1 VRIDDVDGEIVALL
15 RRDARRSHAA
25 IGQEVGLSASAVKR
39 RVDRLVR
46 DGVIRSFTVVVDPA
60 PGETTV
66 EAFVELYCRSRTNPA
81 AIVAAVSAL
90 PEVVAAYTV
99 SGDPDALLRIRAT
112 DIADLE
118 RTIERIRAH
127 PDTERTKSVIVLSRL
142 LER

>member
-1 VRIDDVDGEIVALL
+1 MRIDDVDGEIVALL
-15 RRDARRSHAA
+15 RRDSRRSNAS
-25 IGQEVGLSASAVKR
+25 IGHEVGLSASAVKR

-46 DGVIRSFTVVVDPA
+46 DGIIRSFTVAVDPA
-60 PGETTV
+60 PGEATI
-66 EAFVELYCRSRTNPA
+66 EAFVELYCRSRTNPQ
-81 AIVAAVSAL
+81 AIVAAVSEL

-99 SGDPDALLRIRAT
+99 SGEPDALLRIRAA

>member
-1 VRIDDVDGEIVALL
+1 VRIDDVDDQIVALL
-15 RRDARRSHAA
+15 RRDARRSHAS
-25 IGQEVGLSASAVKR
+25 IGEEVGLSPSAVKR
-39 RVDRLVR
+39 RMDRLVR
-46 DGVIRSFTVVVDPA
+46 DGVIRAFTVDVDPA

-66 EAFVELYCRSRTNPA
+66 EAFVELYCRSRTNPQ
-81 AIVAAVSAL
+81 AIVAAVAQL

-99 SGDPDALLRIRAT
+99 SGDPDALLRLRAT
-112 DIADLE
+112 DIAELE